1 MTEQDRKFKGA
12 SVINGHV
19 STNTG
24 KNMLKSFSKGD
35 PSFFI
40 LTMLYLWPW
49 VVKYENIDVLRDQK
63 QIWRVNLN
71 YFLSTDLKN
80 LNEVNILPP
89 VFFFLTRASII
100 DNDIDNAGGKRNSW
114 YL

>member
-35 PSFFI
+35 PSFFNLDHVI
-40 LTMLYLWPW
+40 SLTM
-49 VVKYENIDVLRDQK
+49 
-63 QIWRVNLN
+63 
-71 YFLSTDLKN
+71 S
-80 LNEVNILPP
+80 
-89 VFFFLTRASII
+89 
-100 DNDIDNAGGKRNSW
+100 G
-114 YL
+114 